1 VIDSLSQHV
10 TFKAGSVEPPKSYL
24 GADVFQIT
32 VHDGNQDSPMK
43 QVWCMSATE
52 YIKRAI
58 QEVEREL
65 AEEGAYLPKR
75 TETPL
80 SSGYHPELDFSVEL
94 DSSKVN
100 YYQGLIGI
108 LRWIVELGRIDLIVP
123 V

>member
-1 VIDSLSQHV
+1 
-10 TFKAGSVEPPKSYL
+10 
-24 GADVFQIT
+24 
-32 VHDGNQDSPMK
+32 
-43 QVWCMSATE
+43 MSATE